1 MQAVTATL
9 KQTTTAQ
16 KRIEWSQLIETTVAW
31 LTRIFGCWHREMS
44 RPFTL
49 RAESYRVCL
58 ECGAHRQ
65 FNVQTWELT
74 GAYYYEATASPAELY
89 RNSGARAKVSPAERR
104 SQKPFLRAA

>member
-9 KQTTTAQ
+9 KHETA
-16 KRIEWSQLIETTVAW
+16 RREINWASLTETPVSW

-58 ECGAHRQ
+58 ECGAHRH
-65 FNVQTWELT
+65 FNTQTWEMTGPYFYQSPASLT
-74 GAYYYEATASPAELY
+74 ELYKAATATTSV
-89 RNSGARAKVSPAERR
+89 ARVQR
-104 SQKPFLRAA
+104 SQQQRAFRVAA

>member
-9 KQTTTAQ
+9 RRETVG
-16 KRIEWSQLIETTVAW
+16 RRVEWSQLMRVPLSW
-31 LTRIFGCWHREMS
+31 LTRVFGCWHREMS

-58 ECGAHRQ
+58 ECGAHRH

-74 GAYYYEATASPAELY
+74 GPYYYEQASPVELY
-89 RNSGARAKVSPAERR
+89 RNANAAVKVVPARQ
-104 SQKPFLRAA
+104 SQKPVLRRAA